1 MKEIS
6 VTVTVGQGNER
17 HNHDL
22 DYRSTLQHVHEC
34 ENGVIELVPYT
45 QNYRKQ
51 INDLMKPYIDEYNQR
66 VDERY
71 QEAWNRYNNGA
82 IKNKPRKRDYQ
93 YKSYDYCSE
102 HEHDVYKNPIT
113 NKTEKIPLYREILI
127 GLGDKS
133 DRESGTITKHQAIAV
148 FKKTLDDFKK
158 NFPYFHVLG
167 ATMHCDESGF
177 YHMHLNYKPI
187 MKMQTSRGLN
197 CSVGQDTILS
207 AMGYEPEQ
215 SIINA
220 SDKAPLL
227 FNSFRN
233 KIYLDIENALK
244 TQNLSLQYGVSK
256 LKEPNKDSSKNQAL
270 ENWQYA
276 QDKARE
282 LQHTKNKVEDLL
294 ITGNFDSDSLKKVFD
309 LTNEFNKNLTEIQNT
324 PKSITRKGYLVEFK
338 AFDQLKTLCKA
349 FKDTLHLMVATIKE
363 LEKRVAHY
371 RQYEDQVQELLED
384 NKQLQKENDKLKSI
398 DNQIERAKESGLL
411 NNYNN
416 LLKENN
422 KLKQQLGLEE
432 KSQGYEKIR

>member
-22 DYRSTLQHVHEC
+22 DYRATLKHVHETKD
-34 ENGVIELVPYT
+34 GVIELVPYT

-51 INDLMKPYIDEYNQR
+51 INDLMKPYIDDYNKR

-71 QEAWNRYNNGA
+71 QEAWKRYNDGT
-82 IKNKPRKRDYQ
+82 IKTKPRKRDYK
-93 YKSYDYCSE
+93 YKNYDYCSE
-102 HEHDVYKNPIT
+102 HEHDTFKNPIT
-113 NKTEKIPLYREILI
+113 NRTEKIPLFREILL

-133 DRESGTITKHQAIAV
+133 DRQSGTITKHQATAI
-148 FKKTLDDFKK
+148 FQKTLDDFKK

-167 ATMHCDESGF
+167 ASIHCDESGF
-177 YHMHLNYKPI
+177 YHMHLNYKPV

-227 FNSFRN
+227 FNAFRN

-256 LKEPNKDSSKNQAL
+256 FKEPNKDSSKNQAL
-270 ENWQYA
+270 ENWRYT

-294 ITGNFDSDSLKKVFD
+294 ITGDFKSDDLKKVFN
-309 LTNEFNKNLTEIQNT
+309 LTNEFDKNLTEVQNT
-324 PKSITRKGYLVEFK
+324 SRSVVRKGYLVKFK
-338 AFDQLKTLCKA
+338 VFDQLKTLCKA
-349 FKDTLHLMVATIKE
+349 FKDNLYILAATIKE

-371 RQYEDQVQELLED
+371 RQYEEQVQNLLED
-384 NKQLQKENDKLKSI
+384 NQRLQQENDKLTSI
-398 DNQIERAKESGLL
+398 DKQIERAKESGTLE
-411 NNYNN
+411 NYNN

-422 KLKQQLGLEE
+422 KLKQQLGLNVTP
-432 KSQGYEKIR
+432 QGYEQIR

>member
-22 DYRSTLQHVHEC
+22 DYRSTLNHVHETKD
-34 ENGVIELVPYT
+34 GVIELVPYT
-45 QNYRKQ
+45 QNYRHQ
-51 INDLMKPYIDEYNQR
+51 INELIKPYIDKYNQR

-71 QEAWNRYNNGA
+71 QEAWNRYNNGE
-82 IKNKPRKRDYQ
+82 IKTKPRKRDYK
-93 YKSYDYCSE
+93 YKSYNYCSE
-102 HEHDVYKNPIT
+102 HEHDTFKNPIT

-133 DRESGTITKHQAIAV
+133 DRESETITKHQAIEI
-148 FKKTLDDFKK
+148 FQKTLDDFTR
-158 NFPYFHVLG
+158 NFPHFHVLG
-167 ATMHCDESGF
+167 ASIHCDESGF
-177 YHMHLNYKPI
+177 YHMHLDYKPV

-197 CSVGQDTILS
+197 CSVGQDTILA

-227 FNSFRN
+227 FNAFRN

-244 TQNLSLQYGVSK
+244 TQNLALQYGVSK

-270 ENWQYA
+270 ENWQYT
-276 QDKARE
+276 QDQARE

-309 LTNEFNKNLTEIQNT
+309 LTNEFDKNLTEVQNT
-324 PKSITRKGYLVEFK
+324 SKSITRKGYLVEFK
-338 AFDQLKTLCKA
+338 AFDQLKSLCKS
-349 FKDTLHLMVATIKE
+349 FRNTLHILVATIKE

-384 NKQLQKENDKLKSI
+384 NKQLQQENDKLKSI
-398 DNQIERAKESGLL
+398 DNQIERAKESGKL
-411 NNYNN
+411 NNYNKI
-416 LLKENN
+416 LDEN
-422 KLKQQLGLEE
+422 KSLKQQLGLHE
-432 KSQGYEKIR
+432 KPQGFEKIR